1 MTVKAKKP
9 LSNSEQKAKALA
21 RWDNEGGAPASGDR
35 SARKRPKRPRD
46 PAKKSAAKI
55 SN

>member
-9 LSNSEQKAKALA
+9 LSKSEQKAKALA
-21 RWDNEGGAPASGDR
+21 RWDNEGGAPAPGDR
-35 SARKRPKRPRD
+35 SARKHPKPRD